1 MNFNPVFQL
10 LICQSSGDKFWEIF
24 FMTYGIAKIWQIRVI
39 ADIFFKA
46 SLLIFKMIK
55 NLANW
60 YQPVT
65 MIMIRT
71 FSFNSVI

>member
-1 MNFNPVFQL
+1 MNLNTVFQL

-46 SLLIFKMIK
+46 TV
-55 NLANW
+55 
-60 YQPVT
+60 Y
-65 MIMIRT
+65 
-71 FSFNSVI
+71 

>member
-1 MNFNPVFQL
+1 
-10 LICQSSGDKFWEIF
+10 
-24 FMTYGIAKIWQIRVI
+24 MTYGIAKIWQIRVI

-71 FSFNSVI
+71 LSFNSVI